1 MGTPLQRDRAGSPP
15 TRARP
20 LRHTEAKRPGNGAA
34 PASGAISPVSA
45 QWGMSARDLA
55 TAVLLLTVA
64 GASVGPVRAG
74 QPAEARRL
82 PIESAQHLFYTSR
95 YTVAADQ
102 ALQLINETPTDLAAF
117 ELRTSALHFQIRR
130 AMGNAKDRKAAL
142 AACGSCPA
150 LLEVFLAEIG
160 RGRAAAKAR
169 LVEAPA
175 DEQAMYYLA
184 KIDLSYLWMQ
194 LSTLGKRT
202 GWDEYWE
209 SKRLLET
216 VLKNNPSHLRARV
229 AQAWMDYIVGSR
241 VPWGTR
247 WLMGGGNKDRGVR
260 AMRNAAA
267 APGDFYSEVEADFAL
282 WEMLVREGKRA
293 EALPIA
299 KDLLAKFPENED
311 LAKLVSGG

>member
-1 MGTPLQRDRAGSPP
+1 M
-15 TRARP
+15 
-20 LRHTEAKRPGNGAA
+20 E
-34 PASGAISPVSA
+34 
-45 QWGMSARDLA
+45 GMSARKLA
-55 TAVLLLTVA
+55 AVIIVLTVA
-64 GASVGPVRAG
+64 GVAVPPVRAG
-74 QPAEARRL
+74 QPADNRSPALEA
-82 PIESAQHLFYTSR
+82 AQHHFYSSR

-102 ALQLINETPTDLAAF
+102 ALQLINATPSDLAAF

-130 AMGNAKDRKAAL
+130 AMGNGKDRKAAL
-142 AACGSCPA
+142 AACLSCPA
-150 LLEVFLAEIG
+150 LLEVFLAEIK
-160 RGRAAAKAR
+160 RGKEAAKAR
-169 LVEAPA
+169 LVEAPT
-175 DEQAMYYLA
+175 DEQAMYYLS
-184 KIDLSYLWMQ
+184 KINFSYVWLQ

-209 SKRLLET
+209 ARRHVET

-229 AQAWMDYIVGSR
+229 AQAWMEYIVGSR

-293 EALPIA
+293 EALPMA
-299 KDLLAKFPENED
+299 KDLLAKFPDNED
-311 LAKLVSGG
+311 LAKFVSGS

>member
-1 MGTPLQRDRAGSPP
+1 MSAWGLAI
-15 TRARP
+15 
-20 LRHTEAKRPGNGAA
+20 LLVFLV
-34 PASGAISPVSA
+34 ASGAP
-45 QWGMSARDLA
+45 ARQ
-55 TAVLLLTVA
+55 A
-64 GASVGPVRAG
+64 GAG
-74 QPAEARRL
+74 QPADHQPTPLET
-82 PIESAQHLFYTSR
+82 AQHHFYSSR

-102 ALQLINETPTDLAAF
+102 ALQLISTTPTDLAAF

-130 AMGNAKDRKAAL
+130 AMGSGKDRKAAL
-142 AACGSCPA
+142 AACPSCPA
-150 LLEVFLAEIG
+150 LLEVFLAEFR

-184 KIDLSYLWMQ
+184 KIDFSYVWLQ

-209 SKRLLET
+209 ARRNLET

-229 AQAWMDYIVGSR
+229 AQAWMEYIVGSR

-247 WLMGGGNKDRGVR
+247 WLMGGGNKDRALR
-260 AMRNAAA
+260 AMRAAA
-267 APGDFYSEVEADFAL
+267 AAQGDTYSEVEADFAL
-282 WEMLVREGKRA
+282 WEMLVRDGKRN

-299 KDLLAKFPENED
+299 KDLLAKFPDNED
-311 LAKLVSGG
+311 LAKFVGGS